1 MTPLN
6 WVLIVTS
13 MLSSALCTTA
23 KNKIA
28 KKNLQTRSDSLL
40 FNLLTNV
47 FTMLV
52 MLVNARSFSLHRITF
67 LLALIF
73 GAASMMSGFLNMVS
87 FRYGPMSLTSLISSG
102 GSLIISV
109 VLGTILF
116 KESVFPVQ
124 IAGGILMLAAIVL
137 LSNLKNDRNIRPQWL
152 PCVLSAAAFGG
163 SLGIIQ
169 KYQGATGLSEEK
181 PVFLLYTFM
190 VCTLLSAVWFFA
202 HKKAGSGEPVTFSV
216 KKVLPAAAI
225 VGITCAVSNIVNL
238 KLAIEVPSVVFFPIY
253 SGGLIMTNALVSS
266 FWFKEKLS
274 VRQKIA
280 FIIGFVAVFMLA
292 NVF

>member
-6 WVLIVTS
+6 IVLVTIS
-13 MLSSALCTTA
+13 MLTSALGTAA

-28 KKNLQTRSDSLL
+28 KNELHTRSDNLL
-40 FNLLTNV
+40 FNFLMNV
-47 FTMLV
+47 FCMLV
-52 MLVNARSFSLHRITF
+52 MLVYARSFSLHTVTLI
-67 LLALIF
+67 LAVIF
-73 GAASMMSGFLNMVS
+73 GAASMMSGFMNMVS
-87 FRYGPMSLTSLISSG
+87 FRYGPMSLTSLVSSG

-116 KESVFPVQ
+116 KESVVPVQ
-124 IAGGILMLAAIVL
+124 IAGGILMLVTIFL
-137 LSNLKNDRNIRPQWL
+137 LSNLKNDRNIRAQWL

-181 PVFLLYTFM
+181 PVFLLYTFL
-190 VCTLLSAVWFFA
+190 VCTLLSGAWFMA
-202 HKKAGSGEPVTFSV
+202 HKNTGSKEPVTFSV
-216 KKVLPAAAI
+216 KKILPGAVI
-225 VGITCAVSNIVNL
+225 GGVTCAVANIINL

-274 VRQKIA
+274 ARQKIA

>member
-13 MLSSALCTTA
+13 MLSAALCTTA

-137 LSNLKNDRNIRPQWL
+137 LSNLKNDRNIQPQWL

-274 VRQKIA
+274 ARQKIA
-280 FIIGFVAVFMLA
+280 FVIGFVAVFMLA